1 MTTKTSTNF
10 WLDVVSLIVMIGLTA
25 TGGLIH
31 FVLPAGTGHFYVL
44 FGWNR
49 HDIGQLHFYLAVA
62 AVALL
67 ALHVL
72 LHWNW
77 ICCVI
82 AKMVGKNAPSQ
93 KSQAIWG
100 IILLLLIAVLLGGGL
115 FCASALI
122 QRRVPEGGGRGR
134 RAHLN
139 AVFPS
144 QAAWSFEN
152 TMKTSA
158 PTDEPSPAAPLGKTQ
173 PKAQRANGASSHIEK
188 CPAGASIDGR
198 TTLIEAARICRVSIE
213 QLTNQL
219 GLPPGIDSRE
229 HLGRLKWRY
238 GIDLHAVRRIA
249 CR

>member
-1 MTTKTSTNF
+1 MMTRTSTNF
-10 WLDVVSLIVMIGLTA
+10 WLDVVSLVVMIGLAA

-49 HDIGQLHFYLAVA
+49 HDIGELHFYLAVG
-62 AVALL
+62 AVVLL

-77 ICCVI
+77 LCCVI
-82 AKMVGKNAPSQ
+82 AKMAGKDTPSR
-93 KSQAIWG
+93 KSETIWG
-100 IILLLLIAVLLGGGL
+100 ISLLLLLAAVLGGGV
-115 FCASALI
+115 FWASGLVQKAGS
-122 QRRVPEGGGRGR
+122 EGGGRGR
-134 RAHLN
+134 RARLD
-139 AVFPS
+139 AVLPS
-144 QAAWSFEN
+144 QATLPSEN
-152 TMKTSA
+152 TTETAA
-158 PTDEPSPAAPLGKTQ
+158 PTDEPSPAAPPREAQ
-173 PKAQRANGASSHIEK
+173 PIAQHGDGASRHVEE

-198 TTLIEAARICRVSIE
+198 TTLMEAARICRVSLE

-229 HLGRLKWRY
+229 HLGRLKRRY